1 MAIVVAS
8 QSSPS
13 AYTSIISDVNIRPA
27 TAPARRGMAGG
38 PIPARYKV
46 TKNKFVEEW
55 NGRREITEKSWE
67 CDQKMAAQL
76 FLYCVVVP
84 YGFYSLT
91 RGELQSKG
99 DRRYKDCV

>member
-1 MAIVVAS
+1 MRSTILHRSSGLIAGVART
-8 QSSPS
+8 Q
-13 AYTSIISDVNIRPA
+13 RPA
-27 TAPARRGMAGG
+27 TARRGMAGG

-55 NGRREITEKSWE
+55 NGRREITEKIWE

-76 FLYCVVVP
+76 FLYVVVVP

-91 RGELQSKG
+91 RGEFQSKG